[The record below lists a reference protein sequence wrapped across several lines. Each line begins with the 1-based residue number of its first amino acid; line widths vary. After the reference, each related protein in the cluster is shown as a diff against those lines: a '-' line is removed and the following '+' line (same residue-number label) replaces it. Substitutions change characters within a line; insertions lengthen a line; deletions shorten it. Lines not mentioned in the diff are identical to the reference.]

1 MWDQQGA
8 YGRPMSGIRQ
18 HAGAGARFTLA
29 GALNSAGTIGLYQ
42 ALVTIWNP
50 IAAYAVA
57 WLAGIAF
64 VVLVYPVA
72 VYRAH
77 VTSSVRLRLVLLYG
91 GLFVAGLLFTQILDL
106 AGMHPRIIVFIVA
119 AATAVLGYCGGHVIV
134 RAP

>member
-1 MWDQQGA
+1 
-8 YGRPMSGIRQ
+8 MSGISQ
-18 HAGAGARFTLA
+18 HAGAGARFTLV
-29 GALNSAGTIGLYQ
+29 GALNSAGTVALYQ

-50 IAAYAVA
+50 ITAYAVA

-64 VVLVYPVA
+64 VALVYPSA

-77 VTSSVRLRLVLLYG
+77 VTPSVRLRLVLLYSC
-91 GLFVAGLLFTQILDL
+91 LFVAGLLSTQILDL
-106 AGMHPRIIVFIVA
+106 AGVHPRLIVFIVA